1 MEITV
6 EMVERLR
13 EKAPVSYAQAKEAL
27 EYSEGNLLD
36 ALIYLEE
43 KGAIPQAE
51 GTRWSGREEKES
63 QPTAAELVVQETPE
77 PGKKKKHRSPLGV
90 VVVGPKGEKRRG
102 RSLRELL
109 ARIRAALRKRGS
121 GERPEEPLLSA
132 GPLTMDVERHT
143 VAVSGT
149 PVELTRREFDLL
161 HHLLENKG
169 RVLSRE
175 ALLDSV
181 WGFDF
186 VGETN
191 SVDVYIRFLR
201 SKIDE
206 AFDIKLIHTVRGVG
220 YVIREE

>member
-90 VVVGPKGEKRRG
+90 VVVWPKGEKRRG

-109 ARIRAALRKRGS
+109 SRLYRVLVWRRDEPVTS
-121 GERPEEPLLSA
+121 LPLLILLILFVFAFYVTIPLLLIGLFFGFRYRFS
-132 GPLTMDVERHT
+132 GPELERDSINDVMENVASTAADMGRQVMD
-143 VAVSGT
+143 
-149 PVELTRREFDLL
+149 ELHLQYEKRTRDRDGKE
-161 HHLLENKG
+161 
-169 RVLSRE
+169 
-175 ALLDSV
+175 
-181 WGFDF
+181 
-186 VGETN
+186 
-191 SVDVYIRFLR
+191 
-201 SKIDE
+201 
-206 AFDIKLIHTVRGVG
+206 
-220 YVIREE
+220 

>member
-90 VVVGPKGEKRRG
+90 VVVWPKGEKRRG
-102 RSLRELL
+102 RSLRE
-109 ARIRAALRKRGS
+109 
-121 GERPEEPLLSA
+121 PLLILLILFVFAFYVTIPLLLIGLFFGFRYRFS
-132 GPLTMDVERHT
+132 GPELERDSINDVMENVASTAADMGRQVMD
-143 VAVSGT
+143 
-149 PVELTRREFDLL
+149 ELHLQYEKRTRDRDGKE
-161 HHLLENKG
+161 
-169 RVLSRE
+169 
-175 ALLDSV
+175 
-181 WGFDF
+181 
-186 VGETN
+186 
-191 SVDVYIRFLR
+191 
-201 SKIDE
+201 
-206 AFDIKLIHTVRGVG
+206 
-220 YVIREE
+220 

>member
-63 QPTAAELVVQETPE
+63 QPTAAELVV
-77 PGKKKKHRSPLGV
+77 V
-90 VVVGPKGEKRRG
+90 VWPKGEKRRG

-109 ARIRAALRKRGS
+109 SRLYRVLVDNELEVWRRDEPVTS
-121 GERPEEPLLSA
+121 LPLLILLILFVFAFYVTIPLLLIGLFFGFRYRFS
-132 GPLTMDVERHT
+132 GPELERDSINDVMENVASTAADMGRQVMD
-143 VAVSGT
+143 
-149 PVELTRREFDLL
+149 ELHLQYEKRTRDRDGKE
-161 HHLLENKG
+161 
-169 RVLSRE
+169 
-175 ALLDSV
+175 
-181 WGFDF
+181 
-186 VGETN
+186 
-191 SVDVYIRFLR
+191 
-201 SKIDE
+201 
-206 AFDIKLIHTVRGVG
+206 
-220 YVIREE
+220 

>member
-90 VVVGPKGEKRRG
+90 VVVWPKGEKRRG

-109 ARIRAALRKRGS
+109 SRGGPVGRK
-121 GERPEEPLLSA
+121 LDFLIQ
-132 GPLTMDVERHT
+132 
-143 VAVSGT
+143 
-149 PVELTRREFDLL
+149 EF
-161 HHLLENKG
+161 N
-169 RVLSRE
+169 RE
-175 ALLDSV
+175 ANTIGSKCSDLDIARQV
-181 WGFDF
+181 
-186 VGETN
+186 V
-191 SVDVYIRFLR
+191 
-201 SKIDE
+201 
-206 AFDIKLIHTVRGVG
+206 DIKAEIEK
-220 YVIREE
+220 IREQVQNIE

>member
-77 PGKKKKHRSPLGV
+77 PGKKKYRV
-90 VVVGPKGEKRRG
+90 REKTKAPGKWRHG
-102 RSLRELL
+102 RQ
-109 ARIRAALRKRGS
+109 K
-121 GERPEEPLLSA
+121 PETE
-132 GPLTMDVERHT
+132 
-143 VAVSGT
+143 
-149 PVELTRREFDLL
+149 
-161 HHLLENKG
+161 
-169 RVLSRE
+169 VL
-175 ALLDSV
+175 
-181 WGFDF
+181 
-186 VGETN
+186 
-191 SVDVYIRFLR
+191 
-201 SKIDE
+201 
-206 AFDIKLIHTVRGVG
+206 
-220 YVIREE
+220 

>member
-90 VVVGPKGEKRRG
+90 VVVWQLLPIGALTAYIGIIYFNECLNFALSAARLHRAVKKYDLPAPADPVDPVCVRLLCDHSPAADRAVLRVPLPLFRPRAGAGQHQRRD
-102 RSLRELL
+102 
-109 ARIRAALRKRGS
+109 
-121 GERPEEPLLSA
+121 GER
-132 GPLTMDVERHT
+132 GQHRRRHG
-143 VAVSGT
+143 APG
-149 PVELTRREFDLL
+149 
-161 HHLLENKG
+161 NG
-169 RVLSRE
+169 
-175 ALLDSV
+175 
-181 WGFDF
+181 
-186 VGETN
+186 
-191 SVDVYIRFLR
+191 
-201 SKIDE
+201 
-206 AFDIKLIHTVRGVG
+206 
-220 YVIREE
+220 

>member
-43 KGAIPQAE
+43 K
-51 GTRWSGREEKES
+51 ES

-90 VVVGPKGEKRRG
+90 VVVWPKGEKRRG

-109 ARIRAALRKRGS
+109 SRLYRVLVDNELEVWRRDEPVPS
-121 GERPEEPLLSA
+121 LPLLILLILFVFAFYVTIPLLLIGLFFGFRYRFS
-132 GPLTMDVERHT
+132 GPELERDSINDVMENVASTAADMGRQVMD
-143 VAVSGT
+143 
-149 PVELTRREFDLL
+149 ELHLQYEKRTRDRDGKE
-161 HHLLENKG
+161 
-169 RVLSRE
+169 
-175 ALLDSV
+175 
-181 WGFDF
+181 
-186 VGETN
+186 
-191 SVDVYIRFLR
+191 
-201 SKIDE
+201 
-206 AFDIKLIHTVRGVG
+206 
-220 YVIREE
+220 

>member
-43 KGAIPQAE
+43 K
-51 GTRWSGREEKES
+51 ES

-90 VVVGPKGEKRRG
+90 VVVWPKGEKRRD

-109 ARIRAALRKRGS
+109 SRLYRVLVDNELEVWRRDEPVTS
-121 GERPEEPLLSA
+121 LPLLILLILFVFAFYVTIPLLLIGLFFGFRYRFS
-132 GPLTMDVERHT
+132 GPELERDSINDVMENVASTAADMGRQVMD
-143 VAVSGT
+143 
-149 PVELTRREFDLL
+149 ELHLQYEKRTRDRDGKE
-161 HHLLENKG
+161 
-169 RVLSRE
+169 
-175 ALLDSV
+175 
-181 WGFDF
+181 
-186 VGETN
+186 
-191 SVDVYIRFLR
+191 
-201 SKIDE
+201 
-206 AFDIKLIHTVRGVG
+206 
-220 YVIREE
+220 

>member
-43 KGAIPQAE
+43 K
-51 GTRWSGREEKES
+51 ES

-90 VVVGPKGEKRRG
+90 VVVWPKGEKRRG

-109 ARIRAALRKRGS
+109 SRLYRVLVDNELEVWRRDEPVTS
-121 GERPEEPLLSA
+121 LPLLILLILFVFAFYVTIPLLLIGLFFGFRYRFS
-132 GPLTMDVERHT
+132 GPELERDSINDVMENVASTAADMGRQVMD
-143 VAVSGT
+143 
-149 PVELTRREFDLL
+149 ELHLQYEKRTRDRDGKE
-161 HHLLENKG
+161 
-169 RVLSRE
+169 
-175 ALLDSV
+175 
-181 WGFDF
+181 
-186 VGETN
+186 
-191 SVDVYIRFLR
+191 
-201 SKIDE
+201 
-206 AFDIKLIHTVRGVG
+206 
-220 YVIREE
+220 

>member
-90 VVVGPKGEKRRG
+90 VVVWPKGEKRRG

-109 ARIRAALRKRGS
+109 SRLYRVLVDNELEAVTSL
-121 GERPEEPLLSA
+121 PLLILLILFVFAFYVTIPLLLIGLFFGFRYRFS
-132 GPLTMDVERHT
+132 GPELERDSINDVMENVASTAADMGRQVMD
-143 VAVSGT
+143 
-149 PVELTRREFDLL
+149 ELHLQYEKRTRDRDGKE
-161 HHLLENKG
+161 
-169 RVLSRE
+169 
-175 ALLDSV
+175 
-181 WGFDF
+181 
-186 VGETN
+186 
-191 SVDVYIRFLR
+191 
-201 SKIDE
+201 
-206 AFDIKLIHTVRGVG
+206 
-220 YVIREE
+220 

>member
-90 VVVGPKGEKRRG
+90 VVVWGAVGALGGSGLAAWGYGGRG
-102 RSLRELL
+102 WCRS
-109 ARIRAALRKRGS
+109 AGGRGS
-121 GERPEEPLLSA
+121 G
-132 GPLTMDVERHT
+132 
-143 VAVSGT
+143 
-149 PVELTRREFDLL
+149 
-161 HHLLENKG
+161 G
-169 RVLSRE
+169 RGGRF
-175 ALLDSV
+175 A
-181 WGFDF
+181 WGL
-186 VGETN
+186 G
-191 SVDVYIRFLR
+191 
-201 SKIDE
+201 
-206 AFDIKLIHTVRGVG
+206 G
-220 YVIREE
+220 